1 MKKYNDV
8 EITVK
13 AVFIL
18 MLQTEK
24 LRSVFNY
31 NTKNVDGVNVGSN
44 IGYMDIG
51 ELVEIVQLFYKGRL
65 K

>member
-31 NTKNVDGVNVGSN
+31 NTKNVDVVNVGSN

-51 ELVEIVQLFYKGRL
+51 ELVEIVQLFYKASL

>member
-51 ELVEIVQLFYKGRL
+51 ELVEIVQLFYKASL